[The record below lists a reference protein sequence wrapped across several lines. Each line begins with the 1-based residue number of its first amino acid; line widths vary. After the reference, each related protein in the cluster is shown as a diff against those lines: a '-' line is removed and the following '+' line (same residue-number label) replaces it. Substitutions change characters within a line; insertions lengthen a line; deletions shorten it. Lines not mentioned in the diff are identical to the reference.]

1 MFKLP
6 DMRAIIKILYWDKI
20 RIWAFMRLG
29 LIFGVKKSTHTLR
42 YRIFRQKLVK
52 ARKEADLTQAEAAAK
67 LDEHQSFVSKSESG
81 ERRVDIV
88 ELAEFARIY
97 NKQISYFFGK

>member
-1 MFKLP
+1 M
-6 DMRAIIKILYWDKI
+6 
-20 RIWAFMRLG
+20 
-29 LIFGVKKSTHTLR
+29 KKSTHTLR

-52 ARKEADLTQAEAAAK
+52 ARKEADMTQAEAALR

-88 ELAEFARIY
+88 ELAEFAKIY
-97 NKQISYFFGK
+97 GKPITYFLGK